1 MSTKPYD
8 QAFKF
13 LAEQDAEALL
23 LLLGDLQ
30 PGEQAKIELLP
41 REVSVSTQLP
51 DQPYEVVTADE
62 RRLVHVEAQ
71 TVYDPRLPERM
82 VEYGVRL
89 WLKYRLPMASY
100 ALLLTRRG
108 VPKRLQGASSIVA
121 GNLRL
126 ALRYTIVRL
135 WRLSAASALKLQRA
149 SLLPFVPLMQGG
161 AAELEAGARALGE
174 VADEGQRRELSLH
187 FLLLGGLRYNRE
199 DILELVGRESMIA
212 IEQLKESSFYQY
224 IVEEGLREGIEKGI
238 QLGIQQG
245 IQQGEVALLRRQ
257 LERRF
262 GAVPEWAVQKIEAAD
277 RATLEEWGVRLLNA
291 QSLEDLLR

>member
-1 MSTKPYD
+1 
-8 QAFKF
+8 
-13 LAEQDAEALL
+13 
-23 LLLGDLQ
+23 
-30 PGEQAKIELLP
+30 
-41 REVSVSTQLP
+41 
-51 DQPYEVVTADE
+51 
-62 RRLVHVEAQ
+62 
-71 TVYDPRLPERM
+71 M

-108 VPKRLQGASSIVA
+108 VPERLQGASSIVA
-121 GNLRL
+121 GNLRIT
-126 ALRYTIVRL
+126 LRYTIVRL
-135 WRLSAASALKLQRA
+135 WRLSAARALELQRA
-149 SLLPFVPLMQGG
+149 SLLPFVPLMRGG

-199 DILELVGRESMIA
+199 DILELVGRESMIP
-212 IEQLKESSFYQY
+212 IEQLRESSFYQY
-224 IVEEGLREGIEKGI
+224 IIEEGLREGIE
-238 QLGIQQG
+238 QG

-262 GAVPEWAVQKIEAAD
+262 GAVPEWAVQKIAGAD
-277 RATLEEWGVRLLNA
+277 RATLEEWGIRLLDA